1 MNKYIPLKEKDIKIH
16 GRTSSA
22 FPLTLFWTGS
32 GIEFIT
38 DAAEVYIELES
49 GFSVCE
55 QWIRIEVNGHSSIR
69 TPLASGMTE
78 LCVFRGMEKRTEK
91 RIRLIKEA
99 QPMGADPNSYL
110 RIHTVKADGKLVPFP
125 DKPFLIEFIGDS
137 ITSGEGLGG
146 DPSINEFV
154 PSIFSTEGHYAFE
167 TAKAVN
173 ADLRIISQSGWGVY
187 SSWDNDLTHTLP
199 KIYPYVCGAQIGGI
213 AARLGSRD
221 LHRFIDRVPD
231 IIVVNLGTNDSFAFD
246 SPAWTD
252 PQTGTTYKQRKKA
265 DGSLDPD
272 DTEKIAAAVR
282 AFLKQLRNIY
292 KDTYIIW
299 AYGMIGRSLE
309 TCIRDAVTEYAAYT
323 NDSRILF
330 TLLPDTRPDQIAAN
344 NHPGKSAHAE
354 SAKTL
359 VKVIKSII

>member
-1 MNKYIPLKEKDIKIH
+1 MNKYIPLKEKAIKIH

-38 DAAEVYIELES
+38 DATEVCIELES
-49 GFSVCE
+49 GFSTCE

-91 RIRLIKEA
+91 RIRLIKEV

-110 RIHTVKADGKLVPFP
+110 RIHAVKTDGKLIPFP

-167 TAKAVN
+167 TARAVN

-187 SSWDNDLTHTLP
+187 SSWDNNLTHTLP
-199 KIYPYVCGAQIGGI
+199 KIYPYVCGAQVGGI
-213 AARLGSRD
+213 AAKLGSCD
-221 LHRFIDRVPD
+221 MHRFIDRVPD
-231 IIVVNLGTNDSFAFD
+231 IIIVNLGTNDSFAFD
-246 SPAWTD
+246 SPCLD
-252 PQTGTTYKQRKKA
+252 RSSNRHYIQTAKK
-265 DGSLDPD
+265 S
-272 DTEKIAAAVR
+272 R
-282 AFLKQLRNIY
+282 RNLIP
-292 KDTYIIW
+292 TIQ
-299 AYGMIGRSLE
+299 
-309 TCIRDAVTEYAAYT
+309 IR
-323 NDSRILF
+323 
-330 TLLPDTRPDQIAAN
+330 
-344 NHPGKSAHAE
+344 
-354 SAKTL
+354 
-359 VKVIKSII
+359 